1 MFHSI
6 EQPLKVCGMY
16 IPNAHISM
24 AYRINKEP
32 FTTDEV
38 EKINTS
44 TFNIIY
50 SDFSLCIADC
60 FSENPNEW
68 KIIKKI

>member
-1 MFHSI
+1 
-6 EQPLKVCGMY
+6 
-16 IPNAHISM
+16 M
-24 AYRINKEP
+24 AYKTDKEP